1 MIKVIGLVKVFE
13 DGGGGVRAVDE
24 IEFDVAQGQLFTLL
38 GPSGCGKTTTL
49 RCIAG
54 LERPLKGEIYI
65 HNTLV
70 FSASKNVL
78 LPPYKRDIGMV
89 FQSYAVWPHM
99 TVYQN
104 VAYPLRSRNYSRDE
118 VKRCA
123 LEALDTVGLS
133 ALSDRPAPK
142 LSGGQQQRVALARAI
157 AGGPR
162 ILLFDEPLSNL
173 DAKLREEMR
182 GEIRRLQKRLG
193 ITALYVTHDQLEALT
208 ISDQIAIMNQGKI
221 VEIGS
226 PQDIYLRPRS
236 QFAANFV
243 GLMNV
248 IPGKKKSR
256 LAANEALLEM
266 PFGQMRCVL
275 NNYQTNGDEIHI
287 LVRPENITILLNAPP
302 DTSNVWSGQLV
313 EKTFLGDSLDCQVS
327 MGGFLLRARVDPY
340 SKVKE
345 GDKVFVQIDASRCT
359 TLPANGS

>member
-1 MIKVIGLVKVFE
+1 
-13 DGGGGVRAVDE
+13 
-24 IEFDVAQGQLFTLL
+24 
-38 GPSGCGKTTTL
+38 L

-54 LERPLKGEIYI
+54 LESPLQGEIYI

-70 FSASKNVL
+70 FSASKNMLV
-78 LPPYKRDIGMV
+78 PSYKRDIGMV

-99 TVYQN
+99 TVFQN
-104 VAYPLRSRNYSRDE
+104 VAYPLGSRNYSREE
-118 VKRCA
+118 VKRRA

-133 ALSDRPAPK
+133 GLSDRPTPK

-157 AGGPR
+157 AGDPR

-236 QFAANFV
+236 LFAANFV

-248 IPGKKKSR
+248 IPAKKKSH
-256 LAANEALLEM
+256 LAGNEALLEI
-266 PFGQMRCVL
+266 PFGEMRCVL
-275 NNYQTNGDEIHI
+275 QSNRINGAEIHV
-287 LVRPENITILLNAPP
+287 LVRPENITILLSAPL
-302 DTSNVWSGQLV
+302 DVNNVWSGQLV
-313 EKTFLGDSLDCQVS
+313 EKTFLGESLDCQVS

-359 TLPANGS
+359 TLSAGGS